1 MSEQENKLQQF
12 GKYFGTDK
20 YDLNHSYAGKSYL
33 DVYDK
38 YLSDLRKKDI
48 NFLEIGV
55 KDGESHRMWSH
66 YFTKN
71 SKIYGIDIDPRCKAS
86 EKQNIKIFIGSQI
99 DKEVIDSVVKDAND
113 KFDVILD
120 DGSHVNELT
129 IKSFELLFSHL
140 KPGGLYII
148 EDLGCS
154 YMEESLGD
162 EIVKGSWPGMQYNKN
177 VSFVNNRKDMD
188 DFFFKIIKDIDLSN
202 NNLYEWVHFYSK
214 IAIIKKQ
221 G

>member
-1 MSEQENKLQQF
+1 MSEESKLQQF

-20 YDLNHSYAGKSYL
+20 HDLNHSYAGKSYL
-33 DVYDK
+33 EVYDK
-38 YLSDLRKKDI
+38 YLSEFKKKDI

-66 YFTKN
+66 YFTKS
-71 SKIYGIDIDPRCKAS
+71 SKIYGLDIDPRCKAN
-86 EKQNIKIFIGSQI
+86 EKQNIKIFIGSQSDPKI
-99 DKEVIDSVVKDAND
+99 INELAEDAN
-113 KFDVILD
+113 KQFDVILD

-129 IKSFELLFSHL
+129 IKSFELLFPYL
-140 KPGGLYII
+140 KSGGLYII

-154 YMEESLGD
+154 YMEEKL
-162 EIVKGSWPGMQYNKN
+162 EEEVKKGWPGMQYNKD

-188 DFFFKIIKDIDLSN
+188 NFFFNIVKDIDLSN

-221 G
+221 